1 MRQKYERTVKNIAW
15 LMFKG
20 TVSIISGD
28 PLFKE
33 GNARFTTVPLRPLCI
48 YRVQTV
54 QSVLNTTHT
63 GICSRIQT
71 GFDKFTHTYF
81 YTRRTRKGFKEGHCC
96 KSLHRGSLEIMLTLY
111 SPFKSYFT
119 PPPLPQS
126 LKYKYPSSKKYYY
139 NFMYVT
145 HPQKSVRCV
154 LL

>member
-1 MRQKYERTVKNIAW
+1 MGQKYEKTVKNIAW
-15 LMFKG
+15 LLFKG

-71 GFDKFTHTYF
+71 GFDKFTHTYL
-81 YTRRTRKGFKEGHCC
+81 YTRRTRKGFKGTVVNLCIEGHLKLCIQFH
-96 KSLHRGSLEIMLTLY
+96 LGPI
-111 SPFKSYFT
+111 FI

-126 LKYKYPSSKKYYY
+126 LKYKYPPSK
-139 NFMYVT
+139 NIIIILCM
-145 HPQKSVRCV
+145 
-154 LL
+154 